1 MSGQSKTPI
10 NLTYPVL
17 WFPAIRI
24 KIYKYYFIVNSY
36 FLIFNNKH
44 EAR

>member
-1 MSGQSKTPI
+1 MASTLGSTNK
-10 NLTYPVL
+10 N
-17 WFPAIRI
+17 

-44 EAR
+44 EVR